1 MMKKDR
7 ILFNKYIFAKVHF
20 FLYFC
25 KYHINKPIKMDIE
38 QVRDYALSLHGT
50 TEDMPYGPDCVVF
63 RIEGKIFLHISL
75 ESSEP
80 RCAVKLDPA
89 LGVEL
94 RERENGICPAY
105 HMNKVHWN
113 DLYLEQ
119 LNDDMVMEL
128 IDHSY
133 RLVLQ
138 KLPKRLREK
147 YEING

>member
-1 MMKKDR
+1 
-7 ILFNKYIFAKVHF
+7 
-20 FLYFC
+20 
-25 KYHINKPIKMDIE
+25 MDIE

-105 HMNKVHWN
+105 HMNRFIGTIYILKSLMTIWLRN
-113 DLYLEQ
+113 L
-119 LNDDMVMEL
+119 L
-128 IDHSY
+128 IIRIVWFCKNYQS
-133 RLVLQ
+133 
-138 KLPKRLREK
+138 
-147 YEING
+147 G